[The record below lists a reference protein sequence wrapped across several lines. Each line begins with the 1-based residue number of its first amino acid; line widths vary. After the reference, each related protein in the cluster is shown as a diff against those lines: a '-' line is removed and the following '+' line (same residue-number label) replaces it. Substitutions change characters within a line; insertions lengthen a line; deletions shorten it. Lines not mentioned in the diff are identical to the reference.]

1 MRGFKVDSILAQGFG
16 IYEPVVTFVSKTGNP
31 EVTRNK
37 IVTDYKGRVFAVD
50 FYGNSKIL
58 IDTAA
63 YATVAALTAESQARS
78 QGESTLNAVKATKTA
93 LADTATDIRNY
104 VNLSVATEAQARAE
118 RDLILNNTKANLTAL
133 SDTAAALRNN
143 INNVSSKA
151 DTRADSLK
159 NAVNGAWKLTGNDFF
174 TNSTY
179 SVGIKT
185 GVNVAASTNPYVFMP
200 ANRLVLGMNTSNVND
215 NTGLDKAIMVLDA
228 NGLSFNSTSSRMK
241 TGMEVTAESFA
252 LCRTNNGSNVKGLQG
267 NFANSNNSTLSLS
280 NVQYGLPSTS
290 STVFTTSIFAFDSLS
305 LVGNVWNTAWGTS
318 PVSGNSSLVLNKRG
332 GKGYIFKDG
341 VFQEIA
347 FLSDVVSA
355 KTQLPIAP
363 SHAFADQ
370 YLPANAFYKLSVN
383 SADLGGASAR
393 TVFQK

>member
-1 MRGFKVDSILAQGFG
+1 
-16 IYEPVVTFVSKTGNP
+16 
-31 EVTRNK
+31 
-37 IVTDYKGRVFAVD
+37 
-50 FYGNSKIL
+50 
-58 IDTAA
+58 
-63 YATVAALTAESQARS
+63 
-78 QGESTLNAVKATKTA
+78 
-93 LADTATDIRNY
+93 
-104 VNLSVATEAQARAE
+104 
-118 RDLILNNTKANLTAL
+118 
-133 SDTAAALRNN
+133 
-143 INNVSSKA
+143 
-151 DTRADSLK
+151 
-159 NAVNGAWKLTGNDFF
+159 
-174 TNSTY
+174 
-179 SVGIKT
+179 
-185 GVNVAASTNPYVFMP
+185 
-200 ANRLVLGMNTSNVND
+200 
-215 NTGLDKAIMVLDA
+215 
-228 NGLSFNSTSSRMK
+228 MK

-318 PVSGNSSLVLNKRG
+318 PVSGNSSLILNKRG

-341 VFQEIA
+341 IFQEIA
-347 FLSDVVSA
+347 FAGDVVSS

-370 YLPANAFYKLSVN
+370 YLPAHAFYKLSVN